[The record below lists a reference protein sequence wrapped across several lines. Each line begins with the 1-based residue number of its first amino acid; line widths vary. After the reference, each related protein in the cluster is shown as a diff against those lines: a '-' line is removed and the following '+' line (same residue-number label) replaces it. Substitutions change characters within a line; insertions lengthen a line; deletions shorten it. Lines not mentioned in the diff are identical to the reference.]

1 MAKKFD
7 IEEVKKSII
16 KSLHKNRYYNKRH
29 TPIKMYVNDYQKF
42 PANTLKKQL
51 KKVKK

>member
-7 IEEVKKSII
+7 IEEVKKIII
-16 KSLHKNRYYNKRH
+16 KSLHK
-29 TPIKMYVNDYQKF
+29 TDTTTSAILPSKMYVNDYQKF

-51 KKVKK
+51 KN